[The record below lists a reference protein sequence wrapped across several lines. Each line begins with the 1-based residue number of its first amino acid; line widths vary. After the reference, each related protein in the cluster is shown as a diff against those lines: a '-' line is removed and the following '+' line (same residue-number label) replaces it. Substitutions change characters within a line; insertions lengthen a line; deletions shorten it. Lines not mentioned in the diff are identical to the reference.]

1 MKKLLSL
8 MLALVMVLSLTA
20 CGGGKEEPAPEKEP
34 EKTEQPAEETK
45 TGGKLVVYSALNEDN
60 TIAIAKR
67 FKEDTGIEIEYI
79 SLGGGDAVA
88 RVQAEMGSPKADI
101 LVGGSV
107 DLYGS
112 LSDAGAFE
120 AYDSPNN
127 DTLDERFNDPNHFW
141 QGWYMGVLSI
151 IVNEE
156 RFEKELAP
164 KGVKMPETWD
174 DLLDP
179 AYKDVFVWAN
189 PTTAGGAYIATACD
203 LAKIACDADHRYYAS
218 SMAYYDND
226 MLAAA
231 ERRQYRRD
239 VQMVFQDA
247 VGSLNPRMT
256 IRQAL
261 NEILKKSL
269 GGVRGRQ
276 EEEETTLGGVRG
288 RQSPRSL
295 SHTPESLLSLVGLS
309 KAVLDQYP
317 RELSGGQCQRA
328 SFARALAVNPK
339 VLVADE
345 PVSAL
350 DVSVQARILN
360 LMRDLRRELG
370 LAILLIAHDLSVV
383 RNVCDR
389 VCVMH
394 RGLFEDAGPA
404 EEVFDHPQSDYTKN
418 LLAAVPDVRRSL
430 AARTP
435 R

>member
-1 MKKLLSL
+1 MNDEKKN
-8 MLALVMVLSLTA
+8 ADGAREVLFRVKDLHVTYRHPGQKAVEAVRGVSFDLHAGETL
-20 CGGGKEEPAPEKEP
+20 GVVGESGSGK
-34 EKTEQPAEETK
+34 
-45 TGGKLVVYSALNEDN
+45 S
-60 TIAIAKR
+60 TIAKTIMLLQPSSGGEILFRGKDIAS
-67 FKEDTGIEIEYI
+67 FT
-79 SLGGGDAVA
+79 S
-88 RVQAEMGSPKADI
+88 
-101 LVGGSV
+101 
-107 DLYGS
+107 
-112 LSDAGAFE
+112 
-120 AYDSPNN
+120 
-127 DTLDERFNDPNHFW
+127 
-141 QGWYMGVLSI
+141 
-151 IVNEE
+151 
-156 RFEKELAP
+156 
-164 KGVKMPETWD
+164 
-174 DLLDP
+174 
-179 AYKDVFVWAN
+179 
-189 PTTAGGAYIATACD
+189 
-203 LAKIACDADHRYYAS
+203 
-218 SMAYYDND
+218 
-226 MLAAA
+226 A

-261 NEILKKSL
+261 NEILQKSL

-276 EEEETTLGGVRG
+276 N
-288 RQSPRSL
+288 PRSL
-295 SHTPESLLSLVGLS
+295 SPTPESLISLVGLS

-394 RGLFEDAGPA
+394 RGLFEDVGPA
-404 EEVFDHPQSDYTKN
+404 EDVFDHPQSDYTKN

-435 R
+435 Q

>member
-1 MKKLLSL
+1 MSDET
-8 MLALVMVLSLTA
+8 ADAREVLFQVRDLHVTYRRPGEKAVEAVRGVSFDLHAGETL
-20 CGGGKEEPAPEKEP
+20 GIVGESGSGK
-34 EKTEQPAEETK
+34 
-45 TGGKLVVYSALNEDN
+45 S
-60 TIAIAKR
+60 TIAKTLLLLQPSSGGEALFRGKNIA
-67 FKEDTGIEIEYI
+67 
-79 SLGGGDAVA
+79 
-88 RVQAEMGSPKADI
+88 
-101 LVGGSV
+101 
-107 DLYGS
+107 
-112 LSDAGAFE
+112 AF
-120 AYDSPNN
+120 
-127 DTLDERFNDPNHFW
+127 T
-141 QGWYMGVLSI
+141 
-151 IVNEE
+151 
-156 RFEKELAP
+156 
-164 KGVKMPETWD
+164 
-174 DLLDP
+174 
-179 AYKDVFVWAN
+179 
-189 PTTAGGAYIATACD
+189 
-203 LAKIACDADHRYYAS
+203 
-218 SMAYYDND
+218 
-226 MLAAA
+226 AA

-261 NEILKKSL
+261 EEILKKSV
-269 GGVRGRQ
+269 GGVRGCQ
-276 EEEETTLGGVRG
+276 EEEETTVGGVRG
-288 RQSPRSL
+288 RQSPR
-295 SHTPESLLSLVGLS
+295 LLSLIDIVGLS

-394 RGLFEDAGPA
+394 RGQFEDVGPA
-404 EEVFDHPQSDYTKN
+404 EEVFDRPQSDYTKN

-430 AARTP
+430 TSRART
-435 R
+435 

>member
-1 MKKLLSL
+1 MSGEKENAGEVLFQVKDLHVTYRRPGQKAVEAVRGVSFDLHAGETLGIVGESGSGKSTIAKTL
-8 MLALVMVLSLTA
+8 MLLQPSSGGVAFFRGRNIAEFTA
-20 CGGGKEEPAPEKEP
+20 
-34 EKTEQPAEETK
+34 T
-45 TGGKLVVYSALNEDN
+45 
-60 TIAIAKR
+60 
-67 FKEDTGIEIEYI
+67 
-79 SLGGGDAVA
+79 
-88 RVQAEMGSPKADI
+88 
-101 LVGGSV
+101 
-107 DLYGS
+107 
-112 LSDAGAFE
+112 
-120 AYDSPNN
+120 
-127 DTLDERFNDPNHFW
+127 
-141 QGWYMGVLSI
+141 
-151 IVNEE
+151 
-156 RFEKELAP
+156 
-164 KGVKMPETWD
+164 
-174 DLLDP
+174 
-179 AYKDVFVWAN
+179 
-189 PTTAGGAYIATACD
+189 
-203 LAKIACDADHRYYAS
+203 
-218 SMAYYDND
+218 
-226 MLAAA
+226 

-269 GGVRGRQ
+269 GGVR
-276 EEEETTLGGVRG
+276 E

-295 SHTPESLLSLVGLS
+295 SPTPESLISLVGLS

-394 RGLFEDAGPA
+394 RGLFEDVGPA
-404 EEVFDHPQSDYTKN
+404 EDVFDHPQSDYTKN

-435 R
+435 Q

>member
-1 MKKLLSL
+1 MSGETDNAREVLFQVKDLHVTYRRPGQKAVEAVRGVSFDLYAGETLGIVGESGSGKSTIAKTL
-8 MLALVMVLSLTA
+8 MLLQPSSGGEALFR
-20 CGGGKEEPAPEKEP
+20 GK
-34 EKTEQPAEETK
+34 
-45 TGGKLVVYSALNEDN
+45 N
-60 TIAIAKR
+60 IA
-67 FKEDTGIEIEYI
+67 
-79 SLGGGDAVA
+79 
-88 RVQAEMGSPKADI
+88 
-101 LVGGSV
+101 
-107 DLYGS
+107 
-112 LSDAGAFE
+112 AF
-120 AYDSPNN
+120 
-127 DTLDERFNDPNHFW
+127 T
-141 QGWYMGVLSI
+141 
-151 IVNEE
+151 
-156 RFEKELAP
+156 
-164 KGVKMPETWD
+164 
-174 DLLDP
+174 
-179 AYKDVFVWAN
+179 
-189 PTTAGGAYIATACD
+189 
-203 LAKIACDADHRYYAS
+203 
-218 SMAYYDND
+218 
-226 MLAAA
+226 AA

-261 NEILKKSL
+261 DEILKKSA
-269 GGVRGRQ
+269 GGVRGN
-276 EEEETTLGGVRG
+276 
-288 RQSPRSL
+288 QSPRSL
-295 SHTPESLLSLVGLS
+295 SQTPESLLDIVGLS

-394 RGLFEDAGPA
+394 RGLFEDVGPA
-404 EEVFDHPQSDYTKN
+404 EDVFDRPQSDYTKN

-435 R
+435 Q